1 VVAAGNWIASVSQA
15 PSVATDVVAKA
26 PVVAVSDGDRGRG
39 RPVAGSGRPG
49 EGVSGKGKQGS
60 AGSGL
65 KLTKLTMSP
74 KRFAVSHR
82 RKPPGTRLDGSRIT
96 FKLTK
101 RATVRLVFQRQVGSK
116 HHRRWV
122 TVGTIRRAAS
132 KGTGVVRFTGRFGA
146 KPMAPRAY
154 RLTVTATAGREKSGP
169 KRVGFRVVKG

>member
-1 VVAAGNWIASVSQA
+1 
-15 PSVATDVVAKA
+15 
-26 PVVAVSDGDRGRG
+26 
-39 RPVAGSGRPG
+39 
-49 EGVSGKGKQGS
+49 
-60 AGSGL
+60 
-65 KLTKLTMSP
+65 MSP

-82 RKPPGTRLDGSRIT
+82 RKPRGTRLDGSRIT
-96 FKLTK
+96 WKLSR

-122 TVGTIRRAAS
+122 TVGTIRRTAA

-169 KRVGFRVVKG
+169 KRVSFRVVSG